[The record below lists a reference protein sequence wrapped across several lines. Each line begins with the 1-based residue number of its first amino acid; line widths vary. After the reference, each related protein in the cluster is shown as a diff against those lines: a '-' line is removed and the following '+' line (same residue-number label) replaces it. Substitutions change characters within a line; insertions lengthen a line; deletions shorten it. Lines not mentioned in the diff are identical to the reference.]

1 MSKDAYY
8 FSHDSNARNDQRLM
22 KVRMKYGMEGH
33 GIFFGIIEILR
44 EQKDYTLTFDDID
57 SISFDLRVDKEKIE
71 DIVENYD
78 LFEIKGHTMFYSKS
92 LMRRMLALDEK
103 RQKLA
108 SAGKKGGL
116 SKARKMLEG
125 KSKLG
130 SSNKVKESKINKTKV
145 NNINKRMLLFK
156 ESLQKYKKQYGSV
169 VLLDFYNYWS
179 EPNPSNTKMK
189 FELEKTFDVS
199 RRISRWVN
207 SPYNKNKNDIKKP
220 KINFRQ
226 PDGKNY
232 IAYCSKCNNSD
243 FYEPFNFKPELIES
257 KCCNAEILNER
268 RVDVKSI

>member
-22 KVRMKYGMEGH
+22 KVRMQYGIRGY
-33 GIFFGIIEILR
+33 GIYFAVVEILR
-44 EQKDYTLTFDDID
+44 DNQDYTLNVNDIS
-57 SISFDLRVDKEKIE
+57 SIAFDLRDDVDVIS
-71 DIVENYD
+71 DIILNYD
-78 LFEIKGHTMFYSKS
+78 LFVVEDDVFYSKS
-92 LMRRMLALDEK
+92 LKRRMLALDQK
-103 RQKLA
+103 RDRLIE
-108 SAGKKGGL
+108 AGRKGGL
-116 SKARKMLEG
+116 NSAKARLKH
-125 KSKLG
+125 KSKVNKNKLDK
-130 SSNKVKESKINKTKV
+130 NKVND
-145 NNINKRMLLFK
+145 INKRMLLFK
-156 ESLQKYKKQYGSV
+156 ESLQEYKKQYGSV

-189 FELEKTFDVS
+189 FELEKTFDIS

-207 SPYNKNKNDIKKP
+207 SPFNKNKNDIKKP

-243 FYEPFNFKPELIES
+243 FYETFNFKPELIES

>member
-22 KVRMKYGMEGH
+22 KVRMQYGMEGY
-33 GIFFGIIEILR
+33 GVYFGIIEILR

-57 SISFDLRVDKEKIE
+57 SISFDLRVDKQKIE

-92 LMRRMLALDEK
+92 LKRRLECMDVKKKK
-103 RQKLA
+103 RQEAGRLGGIA
-108 SAGKKGGL
+108 SA
-116 SKARKMLEG
+116 
-125 KSKLG
+125 
-130 SSNKVKESKINKTKV
+130 KVKQKSTDAKALNKTKV
-145 NNINKRMLLFK
+145 NKTKVNDINKRMLLFK
-156 ESLQKYKKQYGSV
+156 ESLEKHSNQYNK
-169 VLLDFYNYWS
+169 DTIENFFNYWS
-179 EPNPSNTKMK
+179 EPNKSNTKMK
-189 FELEKTFDVS
+189 FEQQTTWDIS
-199 RRISRWVN
+199 RRLKRWASYDFGN
-207 SPYNKNKNDIKKP
+207 SKSNGVKP

>member
-22 KVRMKYGMEGH
+22 KVRMQYGMEGY
-33 GIFFGIIEILR
+33 GVYFGIIEILR

-116 SKARKMLEG
+116 SKARKMLEA
-125 KSKLG
+125 KSKQG
-130 SSNKVKESKINKTKV
+130 SSSKVKESKVNKNKV
-145 NNINKRMLLFK
+145 NDINKRMLLFK
-156 ESLQKYKKQYGSV
+156 ESLEKHSNQYNK
-169 VLLDFYNYWS
+169 DIIENFFNYWS
-179 EPNPSNTKMK
+179 EPNKSNTKMK
-189 FELEKTFDVS
+189 FEQQTTWDIS
-199 RRISRWVN
+199 RRLKRWASYDFGNSKKEEISRPVV
-207 SPYNKNKNDIKKP
+207 PKYVAP
-220 KINFRQ
+220 KI
-226 PDGKNY
+226 DDKD
-232 IAYCSKCNNSD
+232 IATEDERK
-243 FYEPFNFKPELIES
+243 
-257 KCCNAEILNER
+257 EILNIR
-268 RVDVKSI
+268 RPNVKSV

>member
-130 SSNKVKESKINKTKV
+130 SSSKVNKVNKTKV
-145 NNINKRMLLFK
+145 NDINKRMLLFK

-179 EPNPSNTKMK
+179 EPNKSNTKMLWETK
-189 FELEKTFDVS
+189 TTFEIS
-199 RRISRWVN
+199 RRLQRWADNNFSNNKKEEISRPVV
-207 SPYNKNKNDIKKP
+207 PKYVAP
-220 KINFRQ
+220 KI
-226 PDGKNY
+226 DDKD
-232 IAYCSKCNNSD
+232 IATEDERK
-243 FYEPFNFKPELIES
+243 K
-257 KCCNAEILNER
+257 ILNIR
-268 RVDVKSI
+268 RK

>member
-57 SISFDLRVDKEKIE
+57 SISFDLRVEKEKIE

-92 LMRRMLALDEK
+92 LKRRMLALDEK

-116 SKARKMLEG
+116 SKARKMLEA
-125 KSKLG
+125 KSKQG
-130 SSNKVKESKINKTKV
+130 SSSKVKESKVNKTKV
-145 NNINKRMLLFK
+145 NDINKRMLLFK

-179 EPNPSNTKMK
+179 EPNKSNTKMLWETK
-189 FELEKTFDVS
+189 TTFEIS
-199 RRISRWVN
+199 RRLQRWADNNFSNNKKEEISRPVV
-207 SPYNKNKNDIKKP
+207 PKYVAP
-220 KINFRQ
+220 KI
-226 PDGKNY
+226 DDKD
-232 IAYCSKCNNSD
+232 IATEDERK
-243 FYEPFNFKPELIES
+243 K
-257 KCCNAEILNER
+257 ILNIR
-268 RVDVKSI
+268 RK